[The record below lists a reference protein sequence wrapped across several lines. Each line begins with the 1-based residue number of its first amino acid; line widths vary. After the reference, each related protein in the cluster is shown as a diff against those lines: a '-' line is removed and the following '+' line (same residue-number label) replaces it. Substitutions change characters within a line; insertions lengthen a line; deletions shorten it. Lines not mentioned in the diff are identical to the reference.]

1 MRPRGSFFL
10 GWVPLRPSASDQMHV
25 TLFEKILAVTLIAAG
40 VWAGWFFLEDLQKGL
55 ANVRR
60 DLNPDDHEA
69 WTRGLEIV
77 CLHKGIFGS
86 ERLSC
91 RVGYL
96 IQGPLNRAR
105 FTRTSKIP
113 PSEMP
118 QRRFPPP
125 WTVEETGRRP
135 SR

>member
-1 MRPRGSFFL
+1 MRFL
-10 GWVPLRPSASDQMHV
+10 KRQQWAVAAAGVILLGGFLATIRSDQMHV

-77 CLHKGIFGS
+77 CLHKGILVASALVVVWAILFK
-86 ERLSC
+86 
-91 RVGYL
+91 VH
-96 IQGPLNRAR
+96 
-105 FTRTSKIP
+105 
-113 PSEMP
+113 
-118 QRRFPPP
+118 
-125 WTVEETGRRP
+125 
-135 SR
+135 